1 MSVEVLSNE
10 QRLIKN
16 SFSGAISGLYGD
28 VLQGWALDTEQLNQ
42 RLIIEIFVNGASVA
56 LVRADQ
62 FQPDTTVDDQFHGF
76 AVQLW
81 PAWLMDARYISARIA
96 NQDFWLEG
104 TIQLPALANEESA
117 PVASQVWYSDEGLKL
132 SGWAWDPQAPHR
144 HVQVTLREGSRVL
157 GRVIC
162 DQHHKDLV
170 GSLGSTHGFEFD
182 LPWALADGKLHI
194 INVENDLGQ
203 PLSGSPIKVCCWPEG
218 LEGLLQRYDNS
229 PDEETFALLSQG
241 IKQLTLHSPKSA
253 GFQHYPHWF
262 ELFQHNAPAK
272 NRPPQGK
279 LGLLLISEGDAAL
292 ESISLGSLRGQR
304 TMQYQIAKGTVEDI
318 LPALAHL
325 LKDGCDRI
333 VPLFDGDRLGTHA
346 LEHLSGLLN
355 DGTAWAFA
363 DCDRDGPQGERS
375 LPWLKPVWDIDLFIG
390 ADIFTPGAIFSST
403 ILNQALALLTPLD
416 GLKALNWHFLLAGIA
431 LATEM
436 SHASVAHLPQVL
448 YHRHHLT
455 PASPEQAAASMDRHQ
470 AIAWLCQ
477 CLTPGALVRTVP
489 EYPALLRAQWP
500 LPGELPKV
508 SLIVPTRD
516 QVGLLRTCIEG
527 LLTNTDYPN
536 LEIIVVDNQS
546 SDPDTLAY
554 FEALPAQGVN
564 VLSYPQP
571 FNYSAINN
579 HAVAHATGELI
590 GLINND
596 IEIIE
601 AGWLKEMVSQLLRSH
616 VGVVGAKLLWP
627 NRIVQHAGVVIGV
640 SGLAAHTG
648 NKLGQRD
655 AGYLGLNQIARKQ
668 SAVTAACLLLRKS
681 VFNAV
686 GGLDEWA
693 FPVTFNDVDLCLRI
707 QQSGLHIIWT
717 PFAQL
722 IHAES
727 ASRGKDQTP
736 EKHARA
742 SRERQG
748 FLDRWLLQINND
760 PYYHPALNLD
770 FVSGPYGGLSTPV
783 RSTMVRKS
791 SDFSVKQHEKLTPHR
806 RFNSALEKDRVR

>member
-1 MSVEVLSNE
+1 MSVEVLSHE
-10 QRLIKN
+10 QHALN
-16 SFSGAISGLYGD
+16 SHFGGAISGLYGD
-28 VLQGWALDTEQLNQ
+28 VLQGWALDTRHPNQ
-42 RLIIEIFVNGASVA
+42 RLVIEIFVNGASVA

-62 FQPDTTVDDQFHGF
+62 FHPDATAGDQFHGF

-81 PAWLMDARYISARIA
+81 PAWLSDARYISARVA

-104 TIQLPALANEESA
+104 TLELPATVNKEPA
-117 PVASQVWYSDEGLKL
+117 PAASQVWYSNEGLKL
-132 SGWAWDPQAPHR
+132 SGWAWDPQAPDR
-144 HVQVTLREGSRVL
+144 HVQVTIREGSRVL
-157 GRVIC
+157 GRVTSDRYRQGIVSKAGN
-162 DQHHKDLV
+162 D
-170 GSLGSTHGFEFD
+170 HGFDFD
-182 LPWALADGKLHI
+182 LPWALADGRLHTLHL
-194 INVENDLGQ
+194 ENDQGQ
-203 PLSGSPIKVCCWPEG
+203 PLTGSPINVCCWPEG
-218 LEGLLQRYDNS
+218 LEGLLQRYDNA

-241 IKQLTLHSPKSA
+241 IKELTLHAPKSA

-272 NRPPQGK
+272 SRPPQGK
-279 LGLLLISEGDAAL
+279 LGILLISEGDTGL
-292 ESISLGSLRGQR
+292 ESTSLSSLRSQR
-304 TMQYQIAKGTVEDI
+304 VIQYQIAKGSAHDV

-333 VPLFDGDRLGTHA
+333 VPLFDGDRLGIHA

-355 DGTAWAFA
+355 DGSAWGFA
-363 DCDRDGPQGERS
+363 DCDRDGLHGERS

-390 ADIFTPGAIFSST
+390 ADIFTQGAIFSST
-403 ILNQALALLTPLD
+403 ILNQALALLTPFD
-416 GLKALNWHFLLAGIA
+416 GLKSLNWQFLLAGIA

-448 YHRHHLT
+448 YHRHHLA

-470 AIAWLCQ
+470 AIAWLCH
-477 CLTPGALVRTVP
+477 CLTPGSLVRTLP

-500 LPGELPKV
+500 LPAELPRV

-527 LLTNTDYPN
+527 LLNTTDYPD

-546 SDPDTLAY
+546 SDPATLAY
-554 FEALPAQGVN
+554 FEELPGQGVK
-564 VLSYPQP
+564 VLPYPQP

-601 AGWLKEMVSQLLRSH
+601 AGWLKEMVGQLLRPH
-616 VGVVGAKLLWP
+616 VGAVGAKLLWP
-627 NRIVQHAGVVIGV
+627 NRMVQHGGVVLGM

-648 NKLGQRD
+648 HGVEQRD
-655 AGYLGLNQIARKQ
+655 PGYLGLNQLARRQ

-681 VFNAV
+681 VFEAV
-686 GGLDEWA
+686 GGFDERA
-693 FPVTFNDVDLCLRI
+693 FPVTFNDVDLCLRL
-707 QQSGLHIIWT
+707 QQSGLHIVWT

-727 ASRGKDQTP
+727 SSRGKDETR
-736 EKHARA
+736 EKSARA
-742 SRERQG
+742 SREQQG
-748 FLDRWLLQINND
+748 FLARWSSHLINE

-770 FVSGPYGGLSTPV
+770 YVSGPYGGLALPV
-783 RSTMVRKS
+783 RGTTARSTASTRYSRTAHK
-791 SDFSVKQHEKLTPHR
+791 DTTP
-806 RFNSALEKDRVR
+806 